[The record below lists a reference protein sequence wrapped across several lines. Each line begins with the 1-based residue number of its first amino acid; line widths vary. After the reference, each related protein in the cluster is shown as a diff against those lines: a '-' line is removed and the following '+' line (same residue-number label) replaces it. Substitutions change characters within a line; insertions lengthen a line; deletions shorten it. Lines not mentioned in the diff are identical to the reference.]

1 MVQGGN
7 FVLSRTAL
15 EQIGGFNTA
24 ISFYGEDTDIAR
36 RLSAVGEVRFTFNL
50 KISTSARR
58 LNSEGLVTM
67 GWRYFVNYIWT
78 TFFKRPYT
86 EDYIDIREGQVV
98 EVHSE
103 G

>member
-1 MVQGGN
+1 
-7 FVLSRTAL
+7 
-15 EQIGGFNTA
+15 
-24 ISFYGEDTDIAR
+24 
-36 RLSAVGEVRFTFNL
+36 
-50 KISTSARR
+50 
-58 LNSEGLVTM
+58 M